1 MNLTDS
7 DVLKF
12 LHGTPVLLDDIC
24 AVYPPTLGEIAD
36 IGYDTFQKYLGTI
49 IMEKP
54 TSIDIK
60 GEPQFAAFLKTLTNF
75 RYILFLA
82 TMDKEV
88 EEVLKS
94 SFRFF
99 CHEEIFLCFE
109 TEQIIMGPI
118 EEQHILNEAKF
129 YDLQQIIRCM
139 CFLEEINGQSL
150 RIADD
155 EDPRVRAIKE
165 KILRDNRKREELRRK
180 KAAANGDSEL
190 KFSDLVGS
198 LTLNDCGLNILN
210 IWDITYY
217 AFHDQLKRM
226 GWRDQFNINHRAALA
241 GAKMKDDQLK
251 HWIRS
256 INNSN
261 DN

>member
-12 LHGTPVLLDDIC
+12 LHGTPILLEDIC
-24 AVYPPTLGEIAD
+24 AIYPATLGEIAD
-36 IGYDTFQKYLGTI
+36 IGYDNFQQYLGTI
-49 IMEKP
+49 ITKKP
-54 TSIDIK
+54 EHLFIK
-60 GEPQFAAFLKTLTNF
+60 GEKELTALLNKF
-75 RYILFLA
+75 TDFQYLLFLA
-82 TMDKEV
+82 MMEKEV
-88 EEVLKS
+88 QETLKD

-99 CHEEIFLCFE
+99 CHEEVILSFE
-109 TEQIIMGPI
+109 MEQIIIGPI
-118 EEQHILNEAKF
+118 EEQHILTEEKF
-129 YDLQQIIRCM
+129 YELQHIIRCM
-139 CFLEEINGQSL
+139 YFLEEVGNDSL
-150 RIADD
+150 IIAKD

-165 KILRDNRKREELRRK
+165 KIARDNKKREELRRK
-180 KAAANGDSEL
+180 KARTEEGGDM
-190 KFSDLVGS
+190 KFSDLVAS
-198 LTLNDCGLNILN
+198 MPLNDCGLNIGN

-241 GAKMKDDQLK
+241 GAKLKDGQLK

-261 DN
+261 ND